1 MDKRANITNS
11 LIEKTIGALKNN
23 EFEVWYVE
31 NRYKAEEVFWKEIF
45 AKSKYSTVSWGD
57 SLTLHATRILSK
69 LKDRDDVLLIETFG
83 EHFTRE
89 ERMSNRRKA
98 LLSDLFLTGT
108 NAVTSSGQLINL
120 DMVGN
125 RVGGITFGP
134 QNVVIFVGV
143 NKIVES
149 IDDGM
154 KRVKDIAAPLNAK
167 RHSEFKMPCQVT
179 GECMDCNSPDRICN
193 VWTITE
199 KSYPKGRIKVI
210 LIDEELG
217 L

>member
-1 MDKRANITNS
+1 MKKRTNITND
-11 LIEKTIGALKNN
+11 IIKTTIGALKNN

-31 NRYKAEEVFWKEIF
+31 NCYQAEEVFWKEIF
-45 AKSKYSTVSWGD
+45 AKEEHSTVSWGD
-57 SLTLHATRILSK
+57 SLTLHATGILPK
-69 LKDRDDVLLIETFG
+69 LKDRDDVQLIETFG

-89 ERMSNRRKA
+89 EKMINRKKA
-98 LLSDLFLTGT
+98 LLSDLFLTGS
-108 NAVTSSGQLINL
+108 NAVTSNGQLINL

-125 RVGGITFGP
+125 RVGGITYGP
-134 QNVVIFVGV
+134 EKVVIFVGV

-149 IDDGM
+149 IDEGM
-154 KRVKDIAAPLNAK
+154 KRVKEIAAPLNAK

-179 GECMDCNSPDRICN
+179 GQCMDCNSPDRICN

-199 KSYPKGRIKVI
+199 KAYPKGRIKVI
-210 LIDEELG
+210 LIDEALG